1 MSDAVTD
8 INDSGT
14 TDQTTDASAS
24 ADASSSGSGE
34 ASLWESRFKG
44 LNAKFGTT
52 QTELQAEKEARAKAE
67 AELEAL
73 RTGKVSAE
81 EAAKSQ
87 VEQARAELEAERK
100 ARRIDSLK
108 AKFPEAF
115 GELGDEIASVM
126 DEARLTAIEARLGG
140 GESPAG
146 DPTPRKH
153 NESRSATSGK
163 KPESEKTAADI
174 EAELLSMTVPWAR

>member
-1 MSDAVTD
+1 MSEVNEDTT
-8 INDSGT
+8 NDGTETEGSTGAEASSGT
-14 TDQTTDASAS
+14 GGDD
-24 ADASSSGSGE
+24 
-34 ASLWESRFKG
+34 SLWESRFKG

-52 QTELQAEKEARAKAE
+52 QTELQAEKEARAKLE

-153 NESRSATSGK
+153 NDSRSGQPAR
-163 KPESEKTAADI
+163 KPESEKTAADV
-174 EAELLSMTVPWAR
+174 EAELLSTKVPWA